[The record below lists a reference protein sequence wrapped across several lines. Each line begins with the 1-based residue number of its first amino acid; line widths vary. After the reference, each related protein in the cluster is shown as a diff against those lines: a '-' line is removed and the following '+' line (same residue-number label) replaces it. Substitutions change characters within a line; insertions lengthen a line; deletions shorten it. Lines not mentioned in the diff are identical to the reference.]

1 MEGALMAAF
10 KLKITHKPSGTVEEL
25 GPWPTTP
32 EMLWFAQGFVR
43 GTYAERFKEFGHDPA
58 DVELEVFD
66 APPPNAVVASLVAE
80 ASATVTHADGT
91 VD

>member
-1 MEGALMAAF
+1 MAF
-10 KLKITHKPSGTVEEL
+10 KLRVVHKPTGFTEDL

-43 GTYAERFKEFGHDPA
+43 GTYAERFKDQSSDPA
-58 DVELEVFD
+58 DVELEILE
-66 APPPNAVVASLVAE
+66 APDPQANTLVASLVAE
-80 ASATVTHADGT
+80 ASAIVTHPDGT